1 MDEVFKYDCNLNIGS
16 FIHMLDD
23 PTECYKFY
31 WLDSIMQL
39 LAEKEESITFD
50 KVISGMIAD
59 AWYSVTE
66 YHLKMGTRDTRGNSV
81 NSIERA
87 VNKLNEMN
95 CFEYTVDR
103 RQILEKIKENEKLLH
118 DEKYQI
124 AKNVPYRLLSAF
136 MRELGGNDPLWSQ
149 RTRLIAYME
158 KISNRCCMPY
168 IIGTERGLE
177 KRIILEESWKRFL
190 IDNMVY
196 IRGWI
201 QMKKIKYLQDR
212 NPGVPGIIY
221 KLEPENEKH
230 RKLQKI
236 RGLWTAV
243 IEMSDIYDIY
253 SGSHIEQNEY
263 EIDHFVP
270 WSFVT
275 NDEMWNLIPVNPSLN
290 ASKRDRLPNWDRYFL
305 SFAQNQFRLNQ
316 MVYKY
321 ERLAHIF
328 RECQRDNLNAAW
340 SVEEL
345 YVKNIKNDQFC
356 KVLESRLKPIY
367 ELARTQG
374 YRIWMVGE

>member
-1 MDEVFKYDCNLNIGS
+1 MLIDTLNERIIDMKTVHEMETASADTKKQAMADYNFKQLILNLKQMVDEVNLAVENS
-16 FIHMLDD
+16 DFR
-23 PTECYKFY
+23 P
-31 WLDSIMQL
+31 S
-39 LAEKEESITFD
+39 AN
-50 KVISGMIAD
+50 VISA
-59 AWYSVTE
+59 
-66 YHLKMGTRDTRGNSV
+66 LKSFLGVCEKVVQTGVANNATTQYISFE
-81 NSIERA
+81 SK
-87 VNKLNEMN
+87 KL
-95 CFEYTVDR
+95 YTVIG
-103 RQILEKIKENEKLLH
+103 QEWSEFYLKATANILSL
-118 DEKYQI
+118 
-124 AKNVPYRLLSAF
+124 
-136 MRELGGNDPLWSQ
+136 
-149 RTRLIAYME
+149 
-158 KISNRCCMPY
+158 CCMPY

-290 ASKRDRLPNWDRYFL
+290 ASKRDKLPNWDRYFL